1 MWMMTKLGFF
11 STVEDRDNKDG
22 VIVRARC
29 EQDIVNISYF
39 MQMKDAWWLDTLA
52 DYGYRLRCSKPAWA
66 AAVAQMAG
74 DIDYDNFKS
83 SITDE
88 RHHSA
93 YQRVWI
99 DMLYIDDR
107 VIDGTT
113 WGDML

>member
-1 MWMMTKLGFF
+1 MWLMTKLGFF
-11 STVEDRDNKDG
+11 SVVENRDDSDG
-22 VIVRARC
+22 LIVRARC
-29 EQDIVNISYF
+29 EQDIVNISHVLD
-39 MQMKDAWWLDTLA
+39 KPLDWWLDEKA
-52 DYGYRLRCSKPAWA
+52 DYGYRLLCSKKEWA
-66 AAVAQMAG
+66 DALAAMAN

-83 SITDE
+83 SVKDE

-107 VIDGTT
+107 VIDDTT